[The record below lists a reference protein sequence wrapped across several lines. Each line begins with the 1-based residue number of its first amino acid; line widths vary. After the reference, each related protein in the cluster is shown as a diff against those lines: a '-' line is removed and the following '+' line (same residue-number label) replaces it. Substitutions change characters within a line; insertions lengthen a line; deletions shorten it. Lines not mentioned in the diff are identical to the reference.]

1 MTVST
6 RLIVLN
12 TVRTGESAMVL
23 HTISP
28 TFGRRSFITNIG
40 KKTSM
45 SLFLPLNVLD
55 TEVIENPKSDLWR
68 LRNIKAL
75 FPLTGIRDNI
85 YKNTMTL
92 FMSEVLFRVLK
103 DGAWE
108 DGLYEWCERNIL
120 TLNALEG
127 DFSNYH
133 IRFLMEL
140 ASVLGFAPSI
150 ENLAPFAESHYGR
163 LKTLLEL
170 DFPSFMLE
178 PMSGEERNSLAS
190 VMLKYI
196 SYHADTPVNVKSLP
210 VLREL
215 FR

>member
-28 TFGRRSFITNIG
+28 TFGRRSFIANIG

-55 TEVIENPKSDLWR
+55 VEVLENPKSDLWR
-68 LRNIKAL
+68 VRNIKAL
-75 FPLTGIRDNI
+75 FPLSGIRGNI

-120 TLNALEG
+120 TLDALEG

-140 ASVLGFAPSI
+140 ASVLGFTPSI
-150 ENLAPFAESHYGR
+150 QNLAPFAENHYGR
-163 LKTLLEL
+163 LKTLLEC

-190 VMLKYI
+190 IMLKYI

>member
-55 TEVIENPKSDLWR
+55 VEVLENPKSDLWR
-68 LRNIKAL
+68 VRNIKAL
-75 FPLTGIRDNI
+75 FPLSGIRGNI

-120 TLNALEG
+120 TLDALEG

-140 ASVLGFAPSI
+140 ASVLGFTPSI
-150 ENLAPFAESHYGR
+150 ENLAPFAENHYSR
-163 LKTLLEL
+163 LKILLEC

-190 VMLKYI
+190 IMLKYI